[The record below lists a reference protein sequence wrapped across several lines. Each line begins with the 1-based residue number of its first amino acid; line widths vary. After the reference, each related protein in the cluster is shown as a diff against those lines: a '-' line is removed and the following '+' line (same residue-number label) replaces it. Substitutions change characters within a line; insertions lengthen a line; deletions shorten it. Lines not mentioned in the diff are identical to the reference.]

1 MARDISP
8 ARMAAWRSFLTA
20 HARVIDALTTE
31 LEAEQDLPLSWYD
44 VLVQLDEA
52 EDNRLRMQELANL
65 ILLSKSGLTRLVDR
79 MTAEGLVSREPCPDD
94 RRGTF
99 VVLTDAG
106 VRRLHEAAPIH
117 LRGVAEHFTDHLTDE
132 DARELAVLMNRILD
146 AQALAA
152 TSR

>member
-1 MARDISP
+1 
-8 ARMAAWRSFLTA
+8 MAAWRSFLTA

-44 VLVQLDEA
+44 VLVQLEEA

-99 VVLTDAG
+99 VVLTAAG
-106 VRRLHEAAPIH
+106 FQRLHGAAPTH
-117 LRGVAEHFTDHLTDE
+117 MRGVAEHFTDHLTDK
-132 DARELAVLMNRILD
+132 DATDLAALMNRIL
-146 AQALAA
+146 AARALAA
-152 TSR
+152 ASR